1 MIDRDT
7 VIALAEK
14 HATCTSSQ
22 HKEFLHDE
30 LIAFVGEISQM
41 AAEAEREACADACE
55 QLAGMAATK
64 ESRAYWMRIDCAHTI
79 RARSTGGEG

>member
-7 VIALAEK
+7 VIYLAGK

-30 LIAFVGEISQM
+30 LISFVSEISQM
-41 AAEAEREACADACE
+41 AAEYEREECARIAE
-55 QLAGMAATK
+55 SEGHHWSGAPASGMFKIAEA
-64 ESRAYWMRIDCAHTI
+64 I
-79 RARSTGGEG
+79 RARGTGGEG